1 MFYMSYGKNTKIVP
15 LPRFVVIYCNLFCF
29 SVAITDLSAN
39 TAIKRSFLY
48 LFYSTA
54 FIVLQLSI
62 QFYNIIVNDSEYS
75 KRIERMKAV
84 IMYFITV

>member
-1 MFYMSYGKNTKIVP
+1 M
-15 LPRFVVIYCNLFCF
+15 IYCINLFYF

-39 TAIKRSFLY
+39 TAIKLSFLY

-54 FIVLQLSI
+54 FTVLQLSNSFI
-62 QFYNIIVNDSEYS
+62 IYIVNDSEYS

-84 IMYFITV
+84 MMYGITVET

>member
-1 MFYMSYGKNTKIVP
+1 MFYITKIVL

-39 TAIKRSFLY
+39 TAIKLRFLY
-48 LFYSTA
+48 IFYSTA
-54 FIVLQLSI
+54 FYSSTAIL
-62 QFYNIIVNDSEYS
+62 QFYNIVNDSEYS

-84 IMYFITV
+84 MMYCITV

>member
-1 MFYMSYGKNTKIVP
+1 MFYITKIVQ

-39 TAIKRSFLY
+39 TAIKLPVSFLY

-54 FIVLQLSI
+54 FIVLQLSYS
-62 QFYNIIVNDSEYS
+62 FIIL
-75 KRIERMKAV
+75 
-84 IMYFITV
+84 